1 MGKLENAIAVLN
13 SQQEPSAP
21 VAADPVSAATIALLE
36 KMTRDKSVSN
46 SQLANALGKGLD
58 AMHKEL
64 NKAIGAIDGAKD
76 RGKLAESLN
85 STRTEIKGLV
95 SVLERSQTA
104 LKRDIE
110 VAVKA
115 LSSEISGANARDS
128 VEQLKAAIQAVRLPE
143 SDFTPVIEKLDQ
155 QNEMLQRI
163 IMQNAENPEQWS
175 FEVQR
180 EDFSDKITSVTAT
193 RTT

>member
-1 MGKLENAIAVLN
+1 M
-13 SQQEPSAP
+13 
-21 VAADPVSAATIALLE
+21 
-36 KMTRDKSVSN
+36 
-46 SQLANALGKGLD
+46 
-58 AMHKEL
+58 
-64 NKAIGAIDGAKD
+64 
-76 RGKLAESLN
+76 
-85 STRTEIKGLV
+85 
-95 SVLERSQTA
+95 
-104 LKRDIE
+104 
-110 VAVKA
+110 KA